1 MFLKE
6 SMKKRMGLKI
16 YGKVQGVFFRDSS
29 RRKAKELNL
38 FGWVENAPDGTV
50 QIVAEGEEK
59 NLKELIE
66 WCRAGGSEYARVDK
80 VNIEWLEPSGQFN
93 DFIVK

>member
-1 MFLKE
+1 
-6 SMKKRMGLKI
+6 MKKRVGLKI

-29 RRKAKELNL
+29 QRKAKELNL
-38 FGWVENAPDGTV
+38 SGWVRNEPDGTV

-59 NLKELIE
+59 DLKELIE
-66 WCRAGGSEYARVDK
+66 WCCAGGAEYARVDK

-93 DFIVK
+93 NFIVK